1 MDFQKKILLFF
12 FHTNIPTYFAF
23 LQYISI
29 SKVVLTKKMCSFN
42 IFLMYQLQLSN
53 TKSKREVNY
62 MTVSDSC
69 NGKTAKRKQSIWQ
82 EMVVLFSI
90 SRWPIVCVAR
100 LLKIQLFKRCIESQ
114 NRHDFN
120 LADID
125 KSNAITQLIITIN
138 LHYLF

>member
-1 MDFQKKILLFF
+1 MDFQKKIIFF